1 MLPGD
6 EALWHQPPLTPP
18 PAAPRATREKQE
30 EVAVEQVQ
38 GCLEHRQ
45 HCCQGHFIQINL
57 QPLHCPCVDIHH
69 RKEVQTF
76 VPVVENV
83 LQPNRWHSA
92 SNVEQPQV
100 NNPADVEEEIRED
113 LVFDQK
119 RVGAGE
125 GGEVGERSRRKS
137 VHFSDNCWQFPF
149 KLLLIDLVDLTYNG
163 NALIRSDS
171 WPVRSAF
178 HHPSHPA

>member
-1 MLPGD
+1 
-6 EALWHQPPLTPP
+6 
-18 PAAPRATREKQE
+18 
-30 EVAVEQVQ
+30 
-38 GCLEHRQ
+38 
-45 HCCQGHFIQINL
+45 
-57 QPLHCPCVDIHH
+57 
-69 RKEVQTF
+69 VQTF

-137 VHFSDNCWQFPF
+137 VHFSDNC
-149 KLLLIDLVDLTYNG
+149 
-163 NALIRSDS
+163 
-171 WPVRSAF
+171 
-178 HHPSHPA
+178 